1 MDLHRRA
8 RFYVL
13 ETAHDGENTFA
24 ETRGTS
30 FVVCTLALA
39 RAPLRVRVR
48 FSCWLGGVKTRHGP
62 PMAMHPAPYALG
74 VLGAVPFVGLT
85 PQARRALGYESVV
98 TPETTARL
106 QIGYGASILS
116 FLGGIHWGL
125 GAIGHSVVRDLPPTP
140 AQLTTRYA
148 WSVTPS
154 LLAWQASL
162 MSSEIMACGTLIGGL
177 LTCAGVDTAYAKAGG
192 YPKWL
197 IPLRYGLTAA
207 ATMSLAA
214 TAFRGVEQHE
224 KK

>member
-24 ETRGTS
+24 ETRATS

-39 RAPLRVRVR
+39 RAPLRVRAC
-48 FSCWLGGVKTRHGP
+48 FSCWVGGVKTRHGP

-106 QIGYGASILS
+106 QIEYGASILS

-162 MSSEIMACGTLIGGL
+162 MSSEPRVRYVDWWIVNVRWGGYGL
-177 LTCAGVDTAYAKAGG
+177 REGGRLSKMVDTFA
-192 YPKWL
+192 
-197 IPLRYGLTAA
+197 LRADGCGDDELGRHR
-207 ATMSLAA
+207 
-214 TAFRGVEQHE
+214 F
-224 KK
+224 

>member
-1 MDLHRRA
+1 
-8 RFYVL
+8 
-13 ETAHDGENTFA
+13 
-24 ETRGTS
+24 
-30 FVVCTLALA
+30 
-39 RAPLRVRVR
+39 
-48 FSCWLGGVKTRHGP
+48 
-62 PMAMHPAPYALG
+62 MAMHPAPYALG

-162 MSSEIMACGTLIGGL
+162 MFSQLAQGTLIGG
-177 LTCAGVDTAYAKAGG
+177 LTCAGVDTPTRRREVIQMVDTFA
-192 YPKWL
+192 
-197 IPLRYGLTAA
+197 LRADGCGDDELGRHRLEE
-207 ATMSLAA
+207 S
-214 TAFRGVEQHE
+214 HE